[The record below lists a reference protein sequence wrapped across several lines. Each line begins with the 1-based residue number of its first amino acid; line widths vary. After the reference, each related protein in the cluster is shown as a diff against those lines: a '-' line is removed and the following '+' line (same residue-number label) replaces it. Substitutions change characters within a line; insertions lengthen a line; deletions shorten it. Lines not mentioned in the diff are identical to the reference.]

1 MDEFQRRRIQ
11 QMLDDASDEE
21 IWGDI
26 SSDENED
33 AEQSQVSNHDTDTE
47 QSGYSDEDNDITRD
61 TIDVC
66 DEKSY
71 HESDD
76 DLPLAMRLVDSYY
89 GKDGTKWNREKPLQI
104 RRAYAQNVLTEKS
117 GVKETARQAKT
128 IVDSWYI
135 FFPKSMLEII
145 VKCTN
150 VYIQKVRPNFTR
162 ERDASDTNIAE
173 IKAVIGI
180 LYMIGKST
188 SIIYN
193 YNIFIL
199 CIL

>member
-1 MDEFQRRRIQ
+1 MDEFQRRCIQ

-47 QSGYSDEDNDITRD
+47 QSGYSDEDNGITRD

-117 GVKETARQAKT
+117 GVKETAIQAKT

-150 VYIQKVRPNFTR
+150 VYIQKVRRNFTR

-180 LYMIGKST
+180 LYMIGK
-188 SIIYN
+188 YN
-193 YNIFIL
+193 KYI
-199 CIL
+199 